1 MLLCIGQTM
10 DEVIQVST
18 TLPHCRLSITITDFQ
33 VVNHAKVKNLIE
45 AGKKDFSVHNDSII
59 FSADVVA
66 KFKRPTA

>member
-1 MLLCIGQTM
+1 MLLCITIGQTM

-18 TLPHCRLSITITDFQ
+18 TLPHCRLSITITDF
-33 VVNHAKVKNLIE
+33 HAKVKNLIE